1 VNVARSIEEVR
12 SLVGQARQA
21 GKLIGLVPTMGA
33 LHGGHFSL
41 IDAARAQCG
50 WVVVSLFVNP
60 TQFGPGEDLA
70 KYPRRL
76 EEDLAAC
83 RDRGVDAVFCPEV
96 RTMYPDEPLTEV
108 RVKRLSETLCG
119 RSRPGHF
126 TGVATVVAKL
136 FNIVQPDKAY
146 FGAKD
151 FQQAVIIRR
160 MVRDLNFPVDIVVC
174 PTVREASGLALSSRN
189 DYLSAPQRRQA
200 AALSEALRVGEEL
213 IRREHPPA
221 SRVVAAVRAYLAEH
235 APDGVIDYVQ
245 VVDPEDLRDVENTEQ
260 AVLIALAVRFGE
272 ARLIDNLLVTG
283 R

>member
-21 GKLIGLVPTMGA
+21 GKLIGLV
-33 LHGGHFSL
+33 
-41 IDAARAQCG
+41 QCG

-174 PTVREASGLALSSRN
+174 PTVRDVQPERLS
-189 DYLSAPQRRQA
+189 LCPPA
-200 AALSEALRVGEEL
+200 AAGGGLVGGVAG
-213 IRREHPPA
+213 RRGTDPP
-221 SRVVAAVRAYLAEH
+221 
-235 APDGVIDYVQ
+235 
-245 VVDPEDLRDVENTEQ
+245 
-260 AVLIALAVRFGE
+260 
-272 ARLIDNLLVTG
+272 
-283 R
+283 